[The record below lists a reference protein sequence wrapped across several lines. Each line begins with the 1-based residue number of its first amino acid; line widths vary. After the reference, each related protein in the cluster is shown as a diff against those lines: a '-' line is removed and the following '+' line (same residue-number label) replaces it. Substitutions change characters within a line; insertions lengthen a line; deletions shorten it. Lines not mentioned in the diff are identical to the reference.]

1 MQLPNKL
8 YSYNESSLSLMPKI
22 LKELIAGPV
31 NVVQLFL
38 SMKDTFEDPSDFIT
52 TMDCLYALRK
62 VDINEKGEA
71 YIC

>member
-8 YSYNESSLSLMPKI
+8 YSYNESTLSQMPKI
-22 LKELIAGPV
+22 LKELVAGPV
-31 NVVQLFL
+31 DVVQLFL
-38 SMKDTFEDPSDFIT
+38 SLKDSFEDPSDFIT

-62 VDINEKGEA
+62 VDINDSGEA